1 MDSGR
6 RSGNFLARMSISS
19 EMLAPLLR
27 DMASMIVV
35 QTPLRWVSGG
45 RGLSGT
51 IMDLDDFGMLKTPT
65 VELKPR
71 NKLSALVPWFG

>member
-1 MDSGR
+1 
-6 RSGNFLARMSISS
+6 
-19 EMLAPLLR
+19 MLAPLLR

-45 RGLSGT
+45 RNLSGT
-51 IMDLDDFGMLKTPT
+51 TMDIDDFGMECST

-71 NKLSALVPWFG
+71 NKLNALVPWFG